1 MKNGKFAKRG
11 IATKVMLVILAV
23 MLVAGISVGG
33 TLAWLSANTG
43 TVTNTFTYG
52 DITIDLYEHTYDAD
66 KNELTK
72 IETREGVNNYTIIPG
87 LDLPKDPTVVV
98 EAGSED
104 SWVFIEIV
112 ESADWTTFN
121 NKVTYA
127 IADGWTP
134 LADENKDGIADNGV
148 YYREYTGTAKA
159 TYAVLKGNQV
169 AVSGDLTKTEIS
181 TMKNQDGSFKTPSLK
196 FTAYA
201 VQRDASI
208 EAIDTA
214 AEAWAIAKPATP

>member
-11 IATKVMLVILAV
+11 VATKVMLVILAV

-33 TLAWLSANTG
+33 TLAWLTANTG

-52 DITIDLYEHTYDAD
+52 DITIDLYEHEYNAD
-66 KNELTK
+66 QNNLTTNV
-72 IETREGVNNYTIIPG
+72 TREGVSNYIIIPG
-87 LDLPKDPTVVV
+87 VNLPKDPTVVV

-104 SWVFIEIV
+104 SWVFIKIV
-112 ESADWTTFN
+112 ESEDWTTFN

-134 LADENKDGIADNGV
+134 LADDNGV

-169 AVSGDLTKTEIS
+169 DVSGDLTKTEIS